1 MLSRSETE
9 LSLQPIWFGNI
20 TQGRRSTAGGFAVC
34 DGSLD
39 ASALYQRDSCKKFG
53 QHRAHFKQTEFV
65 GTTLISSSLENTGHR
80 VEGSHME
87 VMAGVVLAATAVG
100 FVLGYGVREAISQH
114 RRTEAR
120 RRRHI

>member
-1 MLSRSETE
+1 LVRHLTH
-9 LSLQPIWFGNI
+9 
-20 TQGRRSTAGGFAVC
+20 GRRSTAGGFAVF

-39 ASALYQRDSCKKFG
+39 ASALYSAIPARSLG
-53 QHRAHFKQTEFV
+53 SIALIIKQTIC
-65 GTTLISSSLENTGHR
+65 GNHSHQQLIRESGRR

-120 RRRHI
+120 RRRHV